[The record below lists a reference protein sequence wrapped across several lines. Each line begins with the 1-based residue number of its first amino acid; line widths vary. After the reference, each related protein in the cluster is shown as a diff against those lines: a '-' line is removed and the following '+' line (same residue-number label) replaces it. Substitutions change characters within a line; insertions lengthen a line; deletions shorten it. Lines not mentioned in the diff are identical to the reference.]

1 MLGDVHALANGAAY
15 LTSYHGIFYVNGD
28 LAEKVKGLP
37 PDTFGEMTAL
47 ADGTALYLLSL
58 SDRPRLFW
66 LRGGTA
72 SVVSEGHAS
81 ARTQPSVSAEGYLFA
96 ENQRLKR
103 ELEEAALELAATQEL
118 QYEEPYYE
126 REPY

>member
-1 MLGDVHALANGAAY
+1 MLGEVHALANGAAY
-15 LTSYHGIFYVNGD
+15 LISHRGIFYINGG
-28 LAEKVKGLP
+28 LAEKVQGLP
-37 PDTFGEMTAL
+37 QDTFGELTAL

-58 SDRPRLFW
+58 NAPPRLFW

-72 SVVSEGHAS
+72 SVVSEGLAS
-81 ARTQPSVSAEGYLFA
+81 ARTQPSASAEGFLFA

-103 ELEEAALELAATQEL
+103 KLAEVALELGATQDL